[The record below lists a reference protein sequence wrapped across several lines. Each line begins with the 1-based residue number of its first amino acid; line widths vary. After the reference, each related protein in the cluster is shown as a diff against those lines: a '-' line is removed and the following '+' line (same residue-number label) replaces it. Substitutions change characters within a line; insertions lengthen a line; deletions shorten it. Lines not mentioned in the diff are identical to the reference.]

1 MTTASYDVAVIGAGA
16 AGMMAAIRAA
26 ERGLH
31 TVLLEKNRK
40 VGVKILMSG
49 GTRCNLTHNGTS
61 TDIAEAYDRLAGK
74 EAGRT
79 KSRFLRSALS
89 HLTPDALIALFEA
102 EGVATKIEPTG
113 KVFPASNKAIDV
125 QQALLRMLKLSGAEL
140 ACEEPV
146 GIFTRSDNGFH
157 LKTSRRELLA
167 KRVVVSVG
175 GRSYP
180 GCGTIGEGYAWAK
193 SFGHRIVPPRPALVP
208 LSADME
214 GRANWIRE
222 LQGVTLPDVRISIRL
237 PGKPIV
243 TDRRG
248 SFLFTHFG
256 LSGPAA
262 MDASRFVT
270 ESPSAGWI
278 AECDFLPSFDEQM
291 LREHLQ
297 AATETNGKRVI
308 AAYMTEH
315 LPRRFSEVLL
325 EQARIPADRRLAELS
340 KEERTNWIRAIQQT
354 EIPLVGSLGFK
365 KAEVTAGG
373 VDLSEINPRTMESK
387 RVEGLYFAGEVLDLD
402 GPIGGYNFQ
411 AAFSTGAVAGDSVL
425 A

>member
-1 MTTASYDVAVIGAGA
+1 MSKFSCDIAVIGAGA
-16 AGMMAAIRAA
+16 AGMIAATRAA
-26 ERGLH
+26 ERGLR
-31 TVLLEKNRK
+31 TLLLEKNRK

-49 GTRCNLTHNGTS
+49 GTRCNLTHDGS
-61 TDIAEAYDRLAGK
+61 SGDIAEAYDRLAGK
-74 EAGRT
+74 AAGKT

-102 EGVATKIEPTG
+102 EGVGTKIESTG

-125 QQALLRMLKLSGAEL
+125 QQALLRMLKQSGAEL
-140 ACEEPV
+140 ANKESV
-146 GIFTRSDNGFH
+146 VNFTRTEEGFH
-157 LKTSRRELLA
+157 LETSQRQILA
-167 KRVVVSVG
+167 KRVIVTVG

-193 SFGHRIVPPRPALVP
+193 SFGHRIAPPRPALVP
-208 LSADME
+208 LSAEMD
-214 GRANWIRE
+214 GRAAWTSEI
-222 LQGVTLPDVRISIRL
+222 QGLTLPDVRLKIRL
-237 PGKPIV
+237 PNEAAV

-262 MDASRFVT
+262 MDASRFIT

-278 AECDFLPSFDEQM
+278 AECDFLPSVEEQS
-291 LREHLQ
+291 LRDQLQ
-297 AATETNGKRVI
+297 AATDANGKRGI
-308 AAYMTEH
+308 AGFMAEL

-325 EQARIPADRRLAELS
+325 VQAKIPADRRLAELS
-340 KEERTNWIRAIQQT
+340 KVERTNWIRVIKRT

-373 VDLSEINPRTMESK
+373 VDLTEINPRTMESK
-387 RVEGLYFAGEVLDLD
+387 LVEGLYFAGEVLDLD

-411 AAFSTGAVAGDSVL
+411 AAFSTGAVAGDSV
-425 A
+425 